1 MLTRCAFLLGAA
13 KEGFRQKKLSR
24 MYETLVADGW
34 AEREIVEFP
43 NGVSELLLEYALNH
57 CMEQNG
63 VEHNNCVE
71 QNNAKIFLFF
81 CVQSQDCIKDDCI
94 VLGNDEIRK
103 SVIAQY
109 EERAKMCG
117 IAFDIRYD
125 SDDEVVREEALGW
138 EKVI

>member
-13 KEGFRQKKLSR
+13 KKGYRQKKLSR

-71 QNNAKIFLFF
+71 HKNAKIFLFF
-81 CVQSQDCIKDDCI
+81 CVLSQDCIKDDCI
-94 VLGNDEIRK
+94 VLGTDEIRK
-103 SVIAQY
+103 SVIAHY
-109 EERAKMCG
+109 VAV
-117 IAFDIRYD
+117 A
-125 SDDEVVREEALGW
+125 
-138 EKVI
+138 EKVGAEMQVVYDWDG

>member
-13 KEGFRQKKLSR
+13 KEGYRQKKLSR

-43 NGVSELLLEYALNH
+43 NGVSELLLEYALN
-57 CMEQNG
+57 
-63 VEHNNCVE
+63 NCVE
-71 QNNAKIFLFF
+71 QNDVKIFLYI
-81 CVQSQDCIKDDCI
+81 CALSQDCIKDDYI
-94 VLGNDEIRK
+94 VLGTDEIRK

-125 SDDEVVREEALGW
+125 CDGEAVREEALGW

>member
-1 MLTRCAFLLGAA
+1 MTRCAFLLGAA
-13 KEGFRQKKLSR
+13 KEGYRQKKLSR

-43 NGVSELLLEYALNH
+43 NGVSELLLEYALN
-57 CMEQNG
+57 
-63 VEHNNCVE
+63 NCVE
-71 QNNAKIFLFF
+71 QSGTKIFLYI
-81 CVQSQDCIKDDCI
+81 CALSQDCIKDDCI
-94 VLGNDEIRK
+94 TLGNDEIRK

-125 SDDEVVREEALGW
+125 SDDDFVREEALGW

>member
-1 MLTRCAFLLGAA
+1 MTRCAFLLGAA
-13 KEGFRQKKLSR
+13 KEGYRQKKLSR

-63 VEHNNCVE
+63 VEHNN
-71 QNNAKIFLFF
+71 AKIFLYI
-81 CVQSQDCIKDDCI
+81 CAVSQDCIKDDCI
-94 VLGNDEIRK
+94 VLGTDEIRK

-109 EERAKMCG
+109 EERSKMCG

-125 SDDEVVREEALGW
+125 SDDDFVREEALGW